1 MGIARHDERDAAP
14 ARRADP
20 ARLEVEAVG
29 IAVHL
34 DRHARLGGG
43 VEHALEIAG
52 ERRAAEQVATERVPP
67 HLEDGMAE
75 RPDQPPG
82 HLARIHR
89 VAVVDARDHDV
100 ELLED
105 RVGIVERPVAQDV
118 ALGTAQDADGDA
130 LLDAGDLVPLAA
142 EAIDVEAPRI
152 GRARG
157 VIGDRQ
163 VAQPQALGGSSH
175 LLDGV
180 AAVGRDR
187 VAVDGPLDVL
197 EPHEVDGQAAVGC
210 GLNLAGVLAQL
221 GCNAG
226 EPERGVERRLGRK
239 APCAGE
245 VDSDAAGGR
254 ARGEPGD
261 VGVGAGRMHPCRA
274 QPWR

>member
-180 AAVGRDR
+180 AAVG
-187 VAVDGPLDVL
+187 
-197 EPHEVDGQAAVGC
+197 C